1 MPATIPVPPD
11 LLLPTLVDLVRIP
24 SVNPGFTGGTGEAEL
39 AVYCATCLREAG
51 IEVEVQEVA
60 PGRPNVVGVL
70 RGQGTGP
77 SLMLLG
83 HLDTD
88 GPGEAPEPFLA
99 RRNGGK
105 LFGLGSCD
113 MKAGLSAMLWSAM
126 ILAETGLTLGGDLY
140 VALAVDGKVGSLG
153 TRALLE
159 RYRPQGA
166 LVCECTGLGVGW
178 LHPGS
183 AVLEIETQRS
193 RGSNPV
199 TQMARVLLALDE
211 LDRKLATAPAGE
223 GLGAATFRPTAVF
236 SAAEWGGQ
244 PRHCR
249 LRAERRLLPGEASTQ
264 AEAELTGILKTL
276 AAGDPTFRA
285 KLAASPQASRPPFH
299 HPPASPLLGVLEQ
312 AVGRATDLPARRTA
326 HPGWTEAALL
336 QAAGIPAL
344 VFGPT
349 GQVSDEEWIVED
361 SLGLAAEVLVEVAMQ
376 WCAAGR

>member
-24 SVNPGFTGGTGEAEL
+24 SVNPGFTQGTGEAEL

-60 PGRPNVVGVL
+60 PGRANVVGVL

-83 HLDTD
+83 HMDTD
-88 GPGEAPEPFLA
+88 GPGELAQPFVP
-99 RRNGGK
+99 RRGQGR
-105 LFGLGSCD
+105 LYGLGSAD
-113 MKAGLSAMLWSAM
+113 MKAGLAAMLWSAM
-126 ILAETGLTLGGDLY
+126 IVAETGLQLGGDLY
-140 VALAVDGKVGSLG
+140 LALVVDQKVGSLG

-159 RYRPQGA
+159 RYRPQAA
-166 LVCECTGLGVGW
+166 LVCESTGLAVGW

-183 AVLEIETQRS
+183 AVLEVETQRT

-211 LDRKLATAPAGE
+211 LDRRLLAAPAAE
-223 GLGAATFRPTAVF
+223 GMRASMRPTAVF
-236 SAAEWGGQ
+236 SAAEWGAL

-249 LRAERRLLPGEASTQ
+249 LRVERLLLPGEAETQ
-264 AEAELTGILKTL
+264 AESELASVLKAL
-276 AAGDPTFRA
+276 AAADPAFRA
-285 KLAASPQASRPPFH
+285 KLAPSAAARRPAFH
-299 HPPASPLLGVLEQ
+299 HPPASPLMGVLEQ
-312 AVGRATDLPARRTA
+312 AVARSTDLPPRRCA
-326 HPGWTEAALL
+326 CPFWTEASLL

-349 GQVSDEEWIVED
+349 GTPGDEEHVVED
-361 SLGLAAEVLVEVAMQ
+361 SLGLTAEVLVEVAIN
-376 WCAAGR
+376 WCRAS